1 MNIIRNINQH
11 GINQCGISR
20 CSTNIISAIAI
31 LALAGCLSS
40 SSTHEG
46 FGRGL
51 VPAENFSKSVHS
63 GTVED
68 YSIYKMREHANAS
81 EAGSKAVNSV
91 SEVNVI
97 PVKNENAN
105 VVPEYTRAKYLE
117 PTNLESKDVDANY
130 VLTKSLNVPSPQIS
144 EVSLP
149 PVRETLASNYA
160 NNLPSAPV
168 GSSAP
173 YYDRNMTANPSLW
186 LASADSKTL
195 FRDFR
200 ARQPMDIITIVIDES
215 SKGQKKSDTEA
226 SSQFDILAGI
236 TNLFGI
242 ETKSWASNNASLD
255 PTSMIQAKS
264 SLGFEAEGETERS
277 GSLNARISAVIME
290 MLPNGLLRIE
300 GTKIVSINDEEE
312 VLVIS
317 GLIRERDIN
326 AANQVD
332 SSRIA
337 NMRIDFYG
345 QGVIADQQSPG
356 WAVKIF
362 KMVWPF

>member
-1 MNIIRNINQH
+1 MNKIYNLKTLKVTASFSMIVF
-11 GINQCGISR
+11 
-20 CSTNIISAIAI
+20 
-31 LALAGCLSS
+31 ALTSCLMGAP
-40 SSTHEG
+40 THEG
-46 FGRGL
+46 FGRGI

-63 GTVED
+63 GTVDD
-68 YSIYKMREHANAS
+68 YSIYKMKEHANKSAQNK
-81 EAGSKAVNSV
+81 EGLGKEELVT
-91 SEVNVI
+91 
-97 PVKNENAN
+97 
-105 VVPEYTRAKYLE
+105 EYGKEYARAKYAE
-117 PTNLESKDVDANY
+117 PAQLTQVSDREGDVKY
-130 VLTKSLNVPSPQIS
+130 TLTKSVNVASPQIS
-144 EVSLP
+144 EVALTP
-149 PVRETLASNYA
+149 APETLSVNDVFAKNIPM
-160 NNLPSAPV
+160 LPSAPV
-168 GSSAP
+168 GSAAP
-173 YYDRNMTANPSLW
+173 YYDKNMIANPSLW
-186 LASADSKTL
+186 QASADSKTL

-215 SKGQKKSDTEA
+215 SKGNKKSDTEA

-236 TNLFGI
+236 TNFFGI
-242 ETKSWASNNASLD
+242 ETKSWASNNESLN
-255 PTSMIQAKS
+255 PTNMIQAKS
-264 SLGFEAEGETERS
+264 NVGFEAEGETERS
-277 GSLNARISAVIME
+277 GSLTAKISAVIME

-362 KMVWPF
+362 KIVWPF